1 MRFGANKMIL
11 KNITTRKSALKT
23 GLLFWITV
31 EIENH
36 SRHIYRCVVDFEK
49 GAKPETVIEG
59 LEDLIRQIRDA

>member
-1 MRFGANKMIL
+1 MIL

-36 SRHIYRCVVDFEK
+36 SRHIYRCRADFDK
-49 GAKPETVIEG
+49 GISKEDVARK
-59 LEDLIRQIRDA
+59 LEDLARDVRDA